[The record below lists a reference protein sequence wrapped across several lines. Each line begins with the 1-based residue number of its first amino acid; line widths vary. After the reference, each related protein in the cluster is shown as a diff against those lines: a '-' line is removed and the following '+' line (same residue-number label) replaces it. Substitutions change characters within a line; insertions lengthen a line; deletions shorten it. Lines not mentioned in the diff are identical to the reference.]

1 MGDEAFKFINSILDT
16 KLQLIVDEDSEK
28 GYQPFLT
35 NRAMSQHLDL
45 ALVANEMNIHNH
57 IDAKLQFDFLLYS
70 VKKMFR
76 RYKKWPKKEE
86 DKELIL
92 TLSQYFNCSYKRA
105 KEYEK
110 ILTSEQQAEI
120 EKVMD
125 VGGTS

>member
-1 MGDEAFKFINSILDT
+1 MSDEAFKFINSILDT
-16 KLQLIVDEDSEK
+16 KLQLIVDEESEK
-28 GYQPFLT
+28 EYVPFLT

-86 DKELIL
+86 EKELIL
-92 TLSQYFNCSYKRA
+92 LLSQYFDCSYKRA
-105 KEYEK
+105 K
-110 ILTSEQQAEI
+110 Q
-120 EKVMD
+120 
-125 VGGTS
+125 